1 MVEAGRDPIEEAA
14 AEATRMTVAQL
25 VDRYL
30 SAIEKTHRDHRK
42 VRRSIERD
50 VLPVIGARAAE
61 DIRRRD
67 IIAILDTIAERG
79 APVHANRV
87 RNMLSAMWTWAIS
100 EDLPGIENNP
110 ASNVKSRIVEQ
121 PGTRWLSAAE
131 IRAVAPHLD
140 ALPAAKRDAL
150 WLILLTG
157 QRPGEVV
164 GMRAGRSR
172 SRSRHVDHSCCTVKE
187 QTLAHRAACG
197 RGSRDRGPT
206 DGRCT
211 TRRA

>member
-1 MVEAGRDPIEEAA
+1 
-14 AEATRMTVAQL
+14 MTVGSWRIAIL
-25 VDRYL
+25 T
-30 SAIEKTHRDHRK
+30 AIEKTHRDHRK

-67 IIAILDTIAERG
+67 IIAILDSIAERG

-87 RNMLSAMWTWAIS
+87 RNMISAMWSWAIRKTCRASRTILRQTSRTVSSNNRERAGCQPLKS
-100 EDLPGIENNP
+100 E
-110 ASNVKSRIVEQ
+110 
-121 PGTRWLSAAE
+121 
-131 IRAVAPHLD
+131 AVAPHLD

-164 GMRAGRSR
+164 GMRASEIDLDR
-172 SRSRHVDHSCCTVKE
+172 E
-187 QTLAHRAACG
+187 
-197 RGSRDRGPT
+197 RGSFRPH
-206 DGRCT
+206 GRRTNALTPC
-211 TRRA
+211 RLWARLARSWPD

>member
-1 MVEAGRDPIEEAA
+1 MKRRRQTLADDV
-14 AEATRMTVAQL
+14 VQL

-30 SAIEKTHRDHRK
+30 TAIEKTHHNNRR
-42 VRRSIERD
+42 VRRSMSVMSCRSSS
-50 VLPVIGARAAE
+50 RAAAE
-61 DIRRRD
+61 NIRRRD

-164 GMRAGRSR
+164 GLRQGEVDLDHDTWIIPAARSKNKR
-172 SRSRHVDHSCCTVKE
+172 SHTVPLWARLARSWP
-187 QTLAHRAACG
+187 G
-197 RGSRDRGPT
+197 
-206 DGRCT
+206 
-211 TRRA
+211 